1 MPLKCTPLKP
11 CPYLLL
17 PRWEF
22 MDTGMCF
29 GALLHICPV
38 CDVFEGTVKIWFSL
52 GTSCEL
58 WLCYDSRTDTLLQ
71 KILLCGPEEKAQQLH
86 VLSKNVKNHIN
97 LSSCYVLHIPLD
109 SIQLLCQ
116 IWVVSFCEMQV
127 ELENWSSVT
136 QMKQTNVFCFFWQTN
151 NKIFL
156 YKGLL

>member
-22 MDTGMCF
+22 MEHRDVLYSSSSYLSCLWCVWRNCKNM
-29 GALLHICPV
+29 ALPGHFLCVI
-38 CDVFEGTVKIWFSL
+38 VKP
-52 GTSCEL
+52 

-97 LSSCYVLHIPLD
+97 TNQVQSFL
-109 SIQLLCQ
+109 LLCAAYSIRQ
-116 IWVVSFCEMQV
+116 HSTPVSDLGRFFLWNAGGIGKL
-127 ELENWSSVT
+127 ELSYPDDAD
-136 QMKQTNVFCFFWQTN
+136 KCFLLLLA
-151 NKIFL
+151 NK
-156 YKGLL
+156 